1 MYVAN
6 MATTDYMKGH
16 QKETAAFVKSIV
28 EASRYL
34 HTNQSESAQIMA
46 KVVPEATA
54 EDIKAAYDKLLKAD
68 AYGVDGGLAQGAYD
82 YTEKQLEDLKALKK
96 PITYA
101 DGVDKQY
108 IDQALKELGPY
119 KP

>member
-6 MATTDYMKGH
+6 MATTDYMQGH

-46 KVVPEATA
+46 KVVP
-54 EDIKAAYDKLLKAD
+54 
-68 AYGVDGGLAQGAYD
+68 
-82 YTEKQLEDLKALKK
+82 K
-96 PITYA
+96 PRPRTS
-101 DGVDKQY
+101 KR
-108 IDQALKELGPY
+108 PTTNC
-119 KP
+119 